1 VLVVVFRGVNWPVMK
16 MGIQHISPVWFAATR
31 IFPGSL
37 FLFGLLAFIL
47 NDILAPGVIS
57 GLFPILLGVLAV
69 SLKNLRRSR
78 NL

>member
-1 VLVVVFRGVNWPVMK
+1 VLVVVCCGVNWPIMK
-16 MGIQHISPVWFAATR
+16 MGIQHISPLWFAATR

-47 NDILAPGVIS
+47 NEILTPGVIS
-57 GLFPILLGVLAV
+57 GLIPILLGVLAV
-69 SLKNLRRSR
+69 SLKDLRRSR